1 LLDQVR
7 GGVSRLAYAQADGAV
22 ARAGGDA
29 RVQLAKA
36 LKGIGLQSP
45 EQGIHRSYYQLL
57 KWPVKE

>member
-1 LLDQVR
+1 
-7 GGVSRLAYAQADGAV
+7 VSWLAYAQADRAV
-22 ARAGGDA
+22 VRTGGDA
-29 RVQLAKA
+29 RVELAKA